1 MNSAKYEERWREIRD
16 EVISLI
22 KSRKTPEGN
31 IIFDNDNIEL
41 LRALYTDEYY
51 LPKKRVAGKSITYHA
66 CKEEK

>member
-22 KSRKTPEGN
+22 KSRRTPEGG
-31 IIFDNDNIEL
+31 IIVDNDSIEL

-51 LPKKRVAGKSITYHA
+51 LPKKRVIANL
-66 CKEEK
+66 